1 MNNKAILLVEDNPDH
16 EALML
21 RALKRSN
28 FSNEVIVA
36 RDGTEAVDYLLGKSY
51 VPLSLVLLGL
61 ELPKVDGLKV
71 LRSLRAMPHT
81 RRLPVVM
88 VTTSKKEQ
96 DETSAQHLRANKH
109 VCKPV
114 GFEQF
119 TESVRQLGLH
129 WQVLNEAA
137 PASRELI

>member
-36 RDGTEAVDYLLGKSY
+36 HDGTEAVDYLLGNSY
-51 VPLSLVLLGL
+51 VPLALVLLGL
-61 ELPKVDGLKV
+61 KLPKVDGLKV

-81 RRLPVVM
+81 RLLPVVM
-88 VTTSKKEQ
+88 VTASKKEE
-96 DETSAQHLRANKH
+96 DETNAQRLGTNKY
-109 VCKPV
+109 VRKPV

-119 TESVRQLGLH
+119 TESVRQLGLY

>member
-36 RDGTEAVDYLLGKSY
+36 RDGTEAVDYLLGNSY
-51 VPLSLVLLGL
+51 VPLALVLLGL
-61 ELPKVDGLKV
+61 KLPKVEGLKV

-96 DETSAQHLRANKH
+96 DETSAQHLGANKY
-109 VCKPV
+109 VRKPV
-114 GFEQF
+114 GFAQF
-119 TESVRQLGLH
+119 AESVRQLGLN
-129 WQVLNEAA
+129 WQGLNEA
-137 PASRELI
+137 

>member
-36 RDGTEAVDYLLGKSY
+36 RDGTEAVDYLLGNSY
-51 VPLSLVLLGL
+51 VPLALVLLGL
-61 ELPKVDGLKV
+61 KLPKVEGLKV

-88 VTTSKKEQ
+88 VTTSKREQ
-96 DETSAQHLRANKH
+96 DETSAQQLGANKY
-109 VCKPV
+109 VRKPV

-119 TESVRQLGLH
+119 T
-129 WQVLNEAA
+129 
-137 PASRELI
+137 